1 MGIARSTFYDMPD
14 AAADDA
20 TVVAQMKAI
29 CDGRNRVQ
37 GQFAR
42 QQSQAAHVRF
52 GSKADIAGRQSNVRF
67 TPKGRH
73 SPNDCLKLNQLKRTS
88 LGRIPIV
95 GPNTLQ
101 KKKAA
106 VVVAAIDD

>member
-1 MGIARSTFYDMPD
+1 MTNEMGF
-14 AAADDA
+14 
-20 TVVAQMKAI
+20 
-29 CDGRNRVQ
+29 G
-37 GQFAR
+37 GQLR
-42 QQSQAAHVRF
+42 
-52 GSKADIAGRQSNVRF
+52 GSNSKLLMSALDQKPDIAGRQSNVRF